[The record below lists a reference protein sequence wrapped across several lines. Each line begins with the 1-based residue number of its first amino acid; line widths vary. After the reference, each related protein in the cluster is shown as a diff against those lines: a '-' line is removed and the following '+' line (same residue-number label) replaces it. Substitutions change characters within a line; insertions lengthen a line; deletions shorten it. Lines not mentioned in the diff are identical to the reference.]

1 MKKYKFLSIVTLA
14 LGLTFTSCDNY
25 LDINTN
31 PNYPGT
37 ATMSTLLPS
46 VGASTIAQLGLNGD
60 LIGSMWMQY
69 VTQGNST
76 NQYNTTCLYSLT
88 TANYNAFWTNAYS
101 NTFPDIKIILE
112 QAEEEEAWNYWV
124 IATVMKAYNFHIL
137 TDLYGDI
144 PFTQANNSEYPNPEY
159 DDSKTVVYPGI
170 LAMLDSAIAKEADAM
185 ASSNPSIG
193 GLDFFFGGN
202 MANWIAFAKTLKL
215 KILMRDFNANQAAIT
230 ALVEAGGLLTTDC
243 AMVDFEDATNKGNP
257 LYEYNI
263 RQLNTRENMRAC
275 HTFLEYLLEYEDPRV
290 AYYYELTY
298 NAQLAIANGA
308 VLPDSIKYEGLP
320 YGDKPNT
327 GEVEIVATSRF
338 KQAYND
344 PVYLMNKAEIGFMVA
359 EVYARTGNSS
369 KAKEAYDEAVKAAF
383 ERFGLDGSSFV
394 AADGAYE
401 FDSSSEE
408 KMMLSIMTQKWVSY
422 AKANSWDGWF
432 DRNRTGI
439 PAISDAETVR
449 ESYLPRHRTLTDGY
463 VLGTLVD
470 PADSVLQ
477 PGEYPRRLLVPDA
490 SSQYNPNA
498 PATKSLVTP
507 MWWQVQ

>member
-46 VGASTIAQLGLNGD
+46 VGASTITQLGLNGD

-76 NQYNTTCLYSLT
+76 NQYNTTCLYILT
-88 TANYNAFWTNAYS
+88 TAHYNAFWTNAYS

-202 MANWIAFAKTLKL
+202 MTNWIAFAKTLKL
-215 KILMRDFNANQAAIT
+215 KVLMRDFKANQAAIT

-257 LYEYNI
+257 LYEYNL
-263 RQLNTRENMRAC
+263 RQLNTSENMRAF
-275 HTFLEYLLEYEDPRV
+275 HTFL
-290 AYYYELTY
+290 
-298 NAQLAIANGA
+298 
-308 VLPDSIKYEGLP
+308 
-320 YGDKPNT
+320 
-327 GEVEIVATSRF
+327 
-338 KQAYND
+338 
-344 PVYLMNKAEIGFMVA
+344 
-359 EVYARTGNSS
+359 
-369 KAKEAYDEAVKAAF
+369 
-383 ERFGLDGSSFV
+383 
-394 AADGAYE
+394 
-401 FDSSSEE
+401 
-408 KMMLSIMTQKWVSY
+408 
-422 AKANSWDGWF
+422 
-432 DRNRTGI
+432 
-439 PAISDAETVR
+439 
-449 ESYLPRHRTLTDGY
+449 
-463 VLGTLVD
+463 
-470 PADSVLQ
+470 
-477 PGEYPRRLLVPDA
+477 
-490 SSQYNPNA
+490 
-498 PATKSLVTP
+498 
-507 MWWQVQ
+507 